1 MAEGA
6 HAPPVGAEERFGAVA
21 GHVDAGGTVG
31 GAGLAG
37 QAQVEGLEDFGGV
50 DGLNEL
56 RVRGLLEDAG
66 APSGHVLLVAGGQVG
81 RAHERAGHS
90 GAALA
95 HARAAVDGRRE
106 VAAVVGERE
115 AAVGGHG
122 VRGDA
127 AQVRIEGVNAGLEL
141 KRAVG
146 RGAARVARTA
156 RAARCGGSRC
166 AEACEAAVGP
176 IAGLELERAVG
187 RGAARAARAAG
198 NARCGGSRCAE
209 ACEAAVGP
217 IAGLGLER
225 AVGRGAARTARSARA
240 VGRKEVGTAGARVVT
255 IADDSVRPSVCRQPA
270 GTSTARRESPSP
282 SAGGGLGLV
291 HGGGEHPGVE
301 EVTGVEDVLDA
312 GEQVEHLGGVHEAQ
326 KFTAGAPVA
335 VFAGDGAAVGGADAG
350 RGLQERARVC
360 HAFGGFEWHGEAH
373 VYAAVAEVPVQEPV
387 DVELLHEGGEV
398 AQVRAEV
405 FGRDGRVLEAGPGLL
420 VAAAR
425 AVRRG
430 APAQAGSV
438 GADPPQGRGLG
449 PRRVHDRVDGGRVG
463 AQGACALQ
471 GGGDVFAGGADFDEE
486 PAFALGQGGDGAGA
500 LVGAHDVDEAAVHA
514 FHGEGGVGQQRR
526 HVVGGL
532 DHGTVAE
539 GREHG
544 CVGQGYEAHGDGENQ
559 DEGTLGAGEHGGEVA
574 PAFGGEVFEGVAG
587 DLALEAAE
595 LRADGREVGVDE
607 GGEPRHIAEC
617 GVVAGRGGEAAPLPV
632 HAVEGDDV
640 VGGAPPGGRVRA
652 ARVVGDHAGDCRAVL
667 GGGVGAEAQ
676 AVLGRRSLQGG
687 ADAAGFDGGGAGLG
701 VDGDDAV
708 HVPREI
714 EDEAGADR
722 VGRARGAA
730 ASGGEGDAVGAGEV
744 EGRDRLLGRAREGDG
759 QGRDAREAGV
769 GGVARSRADG
779 GVDVNECAQVRQE
792 AVAHRASVSRSRR
805 GSRPFPLCGCSRGGC
820 QAGSGS
826 SRNILGKGV
835 TGTGMRSIGGK

>member
-6 HAPPVGAEERFGAVA
+6 QAPPVGAEERFGAVA

-50 DGLNEL
+50 DGLDEL

-66 APSGHVLLVAGGQVG
+66 APSGHVLLVACGQVG

-122 VRGDA
+122 VCGDA

-141 KRAVG
+141 ERAVG
-146 RGAARVARTA
+146 RGAARIARTA

-166 AEACEAAVGP
+166 TGTCEAAVGP

-187 RGAARAARAAG
+187 RGAARITRAARA
-198 NARCGGSRCAE
+198 ARCGGSRCAE
-209 ACEAAVGP
+209 TCEAAVGP

-225 AVGRGAARTARSARA
+225 TVGRGAARIARAARA

-270 GTSTARRESPSP
+270 GTSTARRESPRP

-326 KFTAGAPVA
+326 KFAAGAPVA
-335 VFAGDGAAVGGADAG
+335 VLAGDGAAVGRADTG
-350 RGLQERARVC
+350 RGLQERARMC
-360 HAFGGFEWHGEAH
+360 HAGRGLEWHGEAH
-373 VYAAVAEVPVQEPV
+373 VHAAVTEVPVQEAV

-405 FGRDGRVLEAGPGLL
+405 LGWDGCVLEAGPGLL

-430 APAQAGSV
+430 APAQARTV

-449 PRRVHDRVDGGRVG
+449 PGRVHDRVDGGGGG
-463 AQGACALQ
+463 AQGASSLQ
-471 GGGDVFAGGADFDEE
+471 GGGDVFAGGSDFDEE

-500 LVGAHDVDEAAVHA
+500 LVGAHDVDEAPVHA
-514 FHGEGGVGQQRR
+514 LHREGRVGQQRG

-532 DHGTVAE
+532 DHGAVAE
-539 GREHG
+539 GGEHG
-544 CVGQGYEAHGDGENQ
+544 SVGQGHEAHGDGQ
-559 DEGTLGAGEHGGEVA
+559 DEDEGALGAGEHGGEVA
-574 PAFGGEVFEGVAG
+574 PALGGEVFEGVAG

-595 LRADGREVGVDE
+595 LRADGGQVGVDE
-607 GGEPRHIAEC
+607 RGQPGH
-617 GVVAGRGGEAAPLPV
+617 VAKRRIVRGRGREAAPAPV
-632 HAVEGDDV
+632 DAVEGDDV

-652 ARVVGDHAGDCRAVL
+652 AGVVGDHAGDRRAVL
-667 GGGVGAEAQ
+667 GGGVGAETQ
-676 AVLGRRSLQGG
+676 AVLGCRSLEGG

-701 VDGDDAV
+701 VDGEDAV

-744 EGRDRLLGRAREGDG
+744 EGREGLLGRAWERDG

-805 GSRPFPLCGCSRGGC
+805 GSRPFPLCG
-820 QAGSGS
+820 
-826 SRNILGKGV
+826 
-835 TGTGMRSIGGK
+835 

>member
-6 HAPPVGAEERFGAVA
+6 QAPPVGAEERFRAVA

-56 RVRGLLEDAG
+56 RVRGLLEDAS
-66 APSGHVLLVAGGQVG
+66 APSGHVLLVAGGQIG
-81 RAHERAGHS
+81 RAHECAGHS

-106 VAAVVGERE
+106 VAAVVGECE
-115 AAVGGHG
+115 AAFGGHG
-122 VRGDA
+122 VCGDA

-141 KRAVG
+141 ELAASSGERAGHVG
-146 RGAARVARTA
+146 WARGAGDGSIVGCASGTRGTISTLGRRCIGSA
-156 RAARCGGSRC
+156 AARGRASSADR
-166 AEACEAAVGP
+166 ASVGP
-176 IAGLELERAVG
+176 ASGTV
-187 RGAARAARAAG
+187 AAE
-198 NARCGGSRCAE
+198 GS
-209 ACEAAVGP
+209 G
-217 IAGLGLER
+217 I
-225 AVGRGAARTARSARA
+225 
-240 VGRKEVGTAGARVVT
+240 TAGGLAVPAIGTGSAT
-255 IADDSVRPSVCRQPA
+255 ILRGKSS
-270 GTSTARRESPSP
+270 RRESPRP

-291 HGGGEHPGVE
+291 HGGGEHTGVE

-326 KFTAGAPVA
+326 ELAAGAPVA
-335 VFAGDGAAVGGADAG
+335 VLAGDGAAVGRADAG
-350 RGLQERARVC
+350 RGLQERARVGD
-360 HAFGGFEWHGEAH
+360 AFGGFERHGEAH
-373 VYAAVAEVPVQEPV
+373 VHAAVAEVPVQEAV

-405 FGRDGRVLEAGPGLL
+405 VGWDGRILEAGPGLL

-430 APAQAGSV
+430 APAQARTV

-449 PRRVHDRVDGGRVG
+449 AGRVHDRVDGGGGG
-463 AQGACALQ
+463 AQGACVFQ
-471 GGGDVFAGGADFDEE
+471 GGGDVFAGGSDFDEE
-486 PAFALGQGGDGAGA
+486 PSFALGQGGDGAGA
-500 LVGAHDVDEAAVHA
+500 LVGAHDVDEATVHA
-514 FHGEGGVGQQRR
+514 FHREGRVGEQRG

-532 DHGTVAE
+532 DHGAVAE
-539 GREHG
+539 GGEHG
-544 CVGQGYEAHGDGENQ
+544 RVGQGHEAHGDGQ
-559 DEGTLGAGEHGGEVA
+559 DEDEGALGAGEHGGEVA
-574 PAFGGEVFEGVAG
+574 PALGGEVFEGVAG

-595 LRADGREVGVDE
+595 LRADGGQVGVDE
-607 GGEPRHIAEC
+607 RGQPGH
-617 GVVAGRGGEAAPLPV
+617 VAKRRIVRGRGREAAPSPV
-632 HAVEGDDV
+632 DAVEGDDV
-640 VGGAPPGGRVRA
+640 VGGASPGGRVRA
-652 ARVVGDHAGDCRAVL
+652 AGVVGDHAGDRRAVL
-667 GGGVGAEAQ
+667 GGGVGAETQ
-676 AVLGRRSLQGG
+676 AVLGCRGLEGG

-701 VDGDDAV
+701 VDGEDAV

-730 ASGGEGDAVGAGEV
+730 ASGCEGDAVGAGEV
-744 EGRDRLLGRAREGDG
+744 EGRDRLLGCARERDG

-769 GGVARSRADG
+769 GGVACSRADG

-805 GSRPFPLCGCSRGGC
+805 GSRPFPLCG
-820 QAGSGS
+820 
-826 SRNILGKGV
+826 
-835 TGTGMRSIGGK
+835 